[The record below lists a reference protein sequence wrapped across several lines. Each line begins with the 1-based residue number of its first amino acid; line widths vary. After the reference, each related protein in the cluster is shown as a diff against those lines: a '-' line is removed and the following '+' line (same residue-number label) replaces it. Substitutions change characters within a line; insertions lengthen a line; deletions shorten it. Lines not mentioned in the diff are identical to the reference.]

1 MTGLAKNRIVVT
13 PRKTRF
19 AQNMTLLA
27 LTLTVYVPNR
37 KTFSSNKLCLPK
49 KGLYLRPICIYL
61 VQVLLYLS
69 YIWIDLSNSTT

>member
-1 MTGLAKNRIVVT
+1 MTGFAKNKIVVT

-37 KTFSSNKLCLPK
+37 KTFSSKKLCLPK
-49 KGLYLRPICIYL
+49 IGPYLRPI
-61 VQVLLYLS
+61 
-69 YIWIDLSNSTT
+69 